1 MQKKE
6 HGFVNPN
13 PMVGAVIVKNGKVI
27 GKGYHKKFGELHAE
41 RNALVNATT
50 STQGATMYITLE
62 PCCHYGKTPPCIDAI
77 IESGITRVVIGTL
90 DPNSIMSGKSI
101 DILKKHNIQ
110 VDVGVLEDECK
121 NLIKIFTKYITT
133 NLPYVTMK
141 YAMTMDGKIAT
152 YTGNSK
158 WITGEK
164 SRLNVQKSRHIYSAI
179 MVGVNTVICD
189 DPLLTCRVKNYKNP
203 VRIICDTNLR
213 TPLSSKIVQTAKN
226 TKTIIATCMDDKK
239 TQKKYKDM
247 GCKVITIS
255 KKDNHVNL
263 IELMYVL
270 GKKGIDSI
278 LLEGRK

>member
-1 MQKKE
+1 
-6 HGFVNPN
+6 
-13 PMVGAVIVKNGKVI
+13 MVGAVIVKNGKVI